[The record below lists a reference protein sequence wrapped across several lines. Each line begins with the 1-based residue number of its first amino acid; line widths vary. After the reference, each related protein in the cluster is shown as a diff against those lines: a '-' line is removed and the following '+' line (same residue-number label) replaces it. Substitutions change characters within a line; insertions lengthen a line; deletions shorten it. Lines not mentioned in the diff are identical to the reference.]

1 MVRLLATDYV
11 LQRVYYVD
19 AINERDANTK
29 KKQEAFFYGVLRDQ
43 LGYEVLIRPL
53 QFPGGQPTQKG
64 TDTLVSITLAG
75 KIAEFDVA
83 VLLAADSDFVP
94 AVELV
99 TQQQKVVRNAHFRVR
114 PSFHLTQACNGPSI
128 IMDDLDCFY
137 HRDNPKELFTLT
149 SKIGKEVIV

>member
-1 MVRLLATDYV
+1 MPPLRLSIFIDGGYLFHVFNPYRNRGFKYSLKRMVRLLATDYV

-64 TDTLVSITLAG
+64 TDTSLFCWPRILTLFQPSNWSRNNRRWFGTLIFEFARHSI
-75 KIAEFDVA
+75 
-83 VLLAADSDFVP
+83 
-94 AVELV
+94 
-99 TQQQKVVRNAHFRVR
+99 
-114 PSFHLTQACNGPSI
+114 
-128 IMDDLDCFY
+128 
-137 HRDNPKELFTLT
+137 
-149 SKIGKEVIV
+149 